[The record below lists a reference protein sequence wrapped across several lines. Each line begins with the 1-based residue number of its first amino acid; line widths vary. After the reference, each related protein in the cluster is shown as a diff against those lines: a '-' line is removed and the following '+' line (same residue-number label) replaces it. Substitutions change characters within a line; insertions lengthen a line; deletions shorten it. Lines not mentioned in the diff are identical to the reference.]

1 MLTKILSG
9 QASIEDAAKAA
20 DEAIEAVLNAPM

>member
-9 QASIEDAAKAA
+9 QASIADAAKEA
-20 DEAIEAVLNAPM
+20 DAKINAVLNAAP